1 MSVCCL
7 VCVRVSSTNDT
18 VFVLANGASQVAAG
32 DNASAAFFEEG
43 LEMLCTELA
52 KSIARD
58 GEGATKFVEILV
70 RGARDFKS
78 ARVVAKSIA
87 NSSLVKTALYGE
99 EFNWGR
105 ILCAAGYSGVEFSPE
120 RFILTLN
127 GITIFRDGSPVSAT
141 LKRAEKE
148 MKAHDL
154 LIEVDLGGGRQ
165 EARVWTCDLSHD
177 YVDING
183 SYIS

>member
-1 MSVCCL
+1 L
-7 VCVRVSSTNDT
+7 
-18 VFVLANGASQVAAG
+18 
-32 DNASAAFFEEG
+32 FFEQG
-43 LEMLCTELA
+43 LEMLCGELA

-58 GEGATKFVEILV
+58 GEGATKFIEIVV
-70 RGARDFKS
+70 RGARDFNA
-78 ARVVAKSIA
+78 ARTVAKSIA
-87 NSSLVKTALYGE
+87 NSNLVKTALYGE

-105 ILCAAGYSGVEFSPE
+105 ILCAAGYSGVTFSPE
-120 RFILTLN
+120 RFALTLN
-127 GITIFRDGSPVSAT
+127 GITIFKEGSPVSAM

-154 LIEVDLGGGRQ
+154 LIEVDLGGGRR